1 MDATT
6 PLELTYCSKKIDT
19 SAAHFGTLRISNEA
33 LDDREELW
41 RRMAAD
47 GYLYLPGY
55 LDREQVVEARN
66 AFLERLHQSGLLD
79 VRFAPAEGFV
89 RPGRTL
95 SFMPTVTR
103 DNPALDRVLYAGAM
117 MEFYDFFLGGPVRH
131 FDYTWF
137 RAKSPGINT
146 ATQPHCD
153 IVYMGR
159 GTQQLYTSWTPLSD
173 IPYKMGGLMVLEH
186 SHQIEELVQTYG
198 QTDVDAYCENEGGR
212 PREIVERAQ
221 AEMRELNEE
230 ERKEISWNSTGA
242 YGTDA
247 LEVQRQLGRR
257 WLSAE
262 YQMGDLLVFC
272 MHLMHAS
279 SDNQTN
285 QIRLSSDSRYQL
297 ASESVDERWIGEDPP
312 THGIRA
318 KRGMIC

>member
-41 RRMAAD
+41 RRMVAD

-66 AFLERLHQSGLLD
+66 AVLERLHQSGLLD

-242 YGTDA
+242 HGTDA

-297 ASESVDERWIGEDPP
+297 ASKSVDERWIGEDPP
-312 THGIRA
+312 SHGIRA